1 MIMHFKESVCGV
13 VYADDD
19 VQWNFKSYANKNETS
34 KQKSVSGSNAI
45 YSWLTVLL
53 MMTLAMMVVNEH
65 A

>member
-1 MIMHFKESVCGV
+1 MVICMIMHFKESVCGV

-45 YSWLTVLL
+45 YS
-53 MMTLAMMVVNEH
+53 
-65 A
+65 